1 MKKIGFVTPW
11 YGDNIPGGAEMELRG
26 LVKHLDENGLDLEII
41 TTCVEKF
48 GSDWNVNYYSEGI
61 EKVNG
66 ILVRRFKVRKRNT
79 KKFDQINFK
88 FMSNMPVSSE
98 EEKIYLKEMV
108 NSPDLYQYI
117 ERAYEDYSLF
127 VFIPYMFGT
136 TYYGCERCFDKAVM
150 IPCLHDESYAYM
162 EHFKERYSKIN
173 GMIFH
178 SKEECELAKKVYN
191 LSNVKNAVLGEGVYT
206 DISFNA
212 DNFRKK
218 YNINEP
224 FIIYAGRKES
234 GKNVDTLVK
243 YFDLYKKRNLTD
255 LKLVLI
261 GGGHID
267 IPGRLQS
274 EIIDLGFVPIQD
286 KYDAYAASELL
297 CNPSRFES
305 FSLIIM
311 ESWLCHKPVLVF
323 GDCKV
328 TKGFVSESN
337 GGLYFYN
344 YCEFEECL
352 TYLLNHKEIAKQM
365 GENGRKY
372 VLDNFSW
379 PVIVEKYTNFFT
391 KCIE

>member
-136 TYYGCERCFDKAVM
+136 TYMD
-150 IPCLHDESYAYM
+150 
-162 EHFKERYSKIN
+162 
-173 GMIFH
+173 
-178 SKEECELAKKVYN
+178 
-191 LSNVKNAVLGEGVYT
+191 VK
-206 DISFNA
+206 D
-212 DNFRKK
+212 
-218 YNINEP
+218 
-224 FIIYAGRKES
+224 
-234 GKNVDTLVK
+234 
-243 YFDLYKKRNLTD
+243 
-255 LKLVLI
+255 VLI
-261 GGGHID
+261 
-267 IPGRLQS
+267 
-274 EIIDLGFVPIQD
+274 
-286 KYDAYAASELL
+286 
-297 CNPSRFES
+297 
-305 FSLIIM
+305 
-311 ESWLCHKPVLVF
+311 
-323 GDCKV
+323 
-328 TKGFVSESN
+328 
-337 GGLYFYN
+337 
-344 YCEFEECL
+344 
-352 TYLLNHKEIAKQM
+352 KQ
-365 GENGRKY
+365 
-372 VLDNFSW
+372 L
-379 PVIVEKYTNFFT
+379 
-391 KCIE
+391 